1 MVMGSKKDNS
11 WEFDQSIVQ
20 CSNRFHVQMV
30 GRFIKNQD
38 ISTGNHHFGQQAA
51 DFFTTGKNTTKFFLI
66 GTGKVETGQVRTCI
80 DITSTHTDQIITTG
94 DYLIDALVRVNV
106 FMLLVYI
113 GYLYGLS
120 YFKLTFIYR
129 FQSHNQTEK
138 SCVSCTVRTDDT
150 DNTVRRKH
158 KVQIIEQQFV
168 AVCLRYVFCLD
179 YLITQTGTIRDKD
192 FQLLFFLLQV
202 FIQQLV
208 V

>member
-1 MVMGSKKDNS
+1 MQTVS
-11 WEFDQSIVQ
+11 
-20 CSNRFHVQMV
+20 
-30 GRFIKNQD
+30 
-38 ISTGNHHFGQQAA
+38 
-51 DFFTTGKNTTKFFLI
+51 FTTGKNTTKFFLI

-120 YFKLTFIYR
+120 YFKLAFIHR

-138 SCVSCTVRTDDT
+138 GCFSRTVRTDNAN
-150 DNTVRRKH
+150 NTIRRKH
-158 KVQIIEQQFV
+158 KVQIVKQQFV
-168 AVCLRYVFCLD
+168 TVCLRYVFGLD
-179 YLITQTGTIRDKD
+179 HLITQTGTVRNKD
-192 FQLLFFLLQV
+192 FQFLFFFLQV
-202 FIQQLV
+202 FVQQLV

>member
-1 MVMGSKKDNS
+1 MQTVS
-11 WEFDQSIVQ
+11 
-20 CSNRFHVQMV
+20 
-30 GRFIKNQD
+30 
-38 ISTGNHHFGQQAA
+38 
-51 DFFTTGKNTTKFFLI
+51 FTTGKNTAKFFLI

-120 YFKLTFIYR
+120 YFKLTFIYC

-138 SCVSCTVRTDDT
+138 SCFSCTVRTDDT
-150 DNTVRRKH
+150 DNAVRRKH

-179 YLITQTGTIRDKD
+179 YLITQTGTVRNKD
-192 FQLLFFLLQV
+192 FQLLFFFLQV